1 METLNLTALLR
12 GCWGRV
18 ERLSP
23 NAEHLTLTVNR
34 APAQE
39 LLLTLTTSGATQ
51 AQGVLCLWHQDR

>member
-1 METLNLTALLR
+1 MWLAHSSRTPSFGGLLIA
-12 GCWGRV
+12 
-18 ERLSP
+18 
-23 NAEHLTLTVNR
+23 NVNR